1 MPDWLRDHG
10 WLLTWLLVI
19 SAVSLLITVL
29 VLPIVILRLPEDYFA
44 SDRLP
49 DPGPGHPWLW
59 AERIA
64 RNLVGAVLLLLGIP
78 MLIGPGQGLLTIF
91 VALLLLDFPRKH
103 ALLRRV
109 VSYPRVL
116 RFLNRLRARRG
127 RPPLRVEGGE
137 DDGEDDGGDDEMVGR
152 DP

>member
-1 MPDWLRDHG
+1 MVDWLRENA
-10 WLLTWLLVI
+10 WILTWLFVI
-19 SAVSLLITVL
+19 SLGSLAITAI
-29 VLPIVILRLPEDYFA
+29 VLPIVIVRLPEDYFA
-44 SDRLP
+44 YDRLP

-64 RNLVGAVLLLLGIP
+64 RNLVGGVLFLLGIP

-109 VSYPRVL
+109 VAYPRVL
-116 RFLNRLRARRG
+116 RFLNRVRARRG
-127 RPPLRVEGGE
+127 RPPLRV
-137 DDGEDDGGDDEMVGR
+137 DGGGPGDAQDRSE
-152 DP
+152 